1 MSSPRSASF
10 VRALFDSIAFRYDLT
25 NQLITLGQ
33 IGRWRRRIARE
44 ASRGRPGIVIDL
56 GTGTA
61 ELAIALVRES
71 PSPVRVIGI
80 DLSPEM
86 LRLARQKAKRRGLE
100 RRVSFVLA
108 DAGALPFKDGT
119 AGCLV
124 NAFFLRHLPDLRA
137 AFREFHR
144 VLRAGGRVLSL
155 ELSREQAP
163 GFRSLF
169 RFWFR
174 RVVPLIGGLVTGDR
188 RAYEYLP
195 ESLDAFADSQE
206 LADALR
212 DAGFQAE
219 YERFALGMVAISR
232 GIK

>member
-1 MSSPRSASF
+1 MRSPRSAPF
-10 VRALFDSIAFRYDLT
+10 VRSLFDGIASRYDLT

-44 ASRGRPGIVIDL
+44 ASRERPGVVIDL

-61 ELAIALVRES
+61 DLAVALLREARV
-71 PSPVRVIGI
+71 PVRVIGV

-86 LRLARQKAKRRGLE
+86 VRLARKKVKRRGLE
-100 RRVSFVLA
+100 RQASFVLA
-108 DAGALPFKDGT
+108 DACALPFKDGT

-124 NAFFLRHLPDLRA
+124 NAFFLRHVPDLWA
-137 AFREFHR
+137 AFTEFYR
-144 VLRAGGRVLSL
+144 VLEDGGRVISL
-155 ELSREQAP
+155 ELSQEQAP
-163 GFRSLF
+163 GFRRLF

-174 RVVPLIGGLVTGDR
+174 RVVPLIGGWVTGDR

-195 ESLDAFADSQE
+195 QSLDAFPDSQR
-206 LADALR
+206 LAKALE
-212 DAGFQAE
+212 DAGFRAE
-219 YERFALGMVAISR
+219 YERFALGIVAISR